1 MIYILISWENLPENM
16 KNEKVKEYYDILQSK
31 KYSLMFKRIFDLI
44 FSIFFALIS
53 LPLMLIIAAIIKL
66 DSPGKIIFKQK
77 RVTEGGRVFEI
88 FKFRTMVENAEK
100 LGAQVTT
107 DEDARITKC
116 GKWLRKLRID
126 EFPQIFNIIKGDLSF
141 VGPRPEVVRYVKEY
155 TPEMLAT
162 LLIPAGVTST
172 ASILYKDEAK
182 LLENA
187 KNPDE
192 VYIREILPEK
202 MKYNLDYIKKFG
214 VIYDFK
220 VIMRTVIAVLTK

>member
-1 MIYILISWENLPENM
+1 M
-16 KNEKVKEYYDILQSK
+16 KNEKVREYYNILQSK
-31 KYSLMFKRIFDLI
+31 KYSLIFKRIFDLI

-53 LPLMLIIAAIIKL
+53 SPLMLIVAVIIKL

-107 DEDARITKC
+107 GEDLRITKC

-192 VYIREILPEK
+192 VYIQEILPEK

-214 VIYDFK
+214 IIYDFK
-220 VIMRTVIAVLTK
+220 VIIKTVIAVLAK

>member
-16 KNEKVKEYYDILQSK
+16 KNEKVREYYNILQSK
-31 KYSLMFKRIFDLI
+31 KYSLIFKRIFDLI

-53 LPLMLIIAAIIKL
+53 SPLMLVVAVIIKL

-107 DEDARITKC
+107 GEDLRITKC

-192 VYIREILPEK
+192 VYIQEILPEK

-214 VIYDFK
+214 IIYDFK
-220 VIMRTVIAVLTK
+220 VIIKTVIAVLAK

>member
-1 MIYILISWENLPENM
+1 MISWENLPENM
-16 KNEKVKEYYDILQSK
+16 KNEKVREYYNILQSK
-31 KYSLMFKRIFDLI
+31 KYSLIFKRIFDLI

-53 LPLMLIIAAIIKL
+53 SPLMLIVAVIIKL

-107 DEDARITKC
+107 GEDLRITKC

-192 VYIREILPEK
+192 VYIQEILPEK

-214 VIYDFK
+214 IIYDFK
-220 VIMRTVIAVLTK
+220 VIIKTVIAVLAK

>member
-1 MIYILISWENLPENM
+1 MIYILITWENLPENM

-31 KYSLMFKRIFDLI
+31 KYSLRFKRIFDLI
-44 FSIFFALIS
+44 FSIFFALVS
-53 LPLMLIIAAIIKL
+53 SPLMLIVAAIIKL

-100 LGAQVTT
+100 LGSQVTT
-107 DEDARITKC
+107 DEDLRITKC

-220 VIMRTVIAVLTK
+220 VIVRTVIAVLTK

>member
-1 MIYILISWENLPENM
+1 MISWENLPENM
-16 KNEKVKEYYDILQSK
+16 KNEKVREYYNILQSK
-31 KYSLMFKRIFDLI
+31 KYSLIFKRIFDLI

-53 LPLMLIIAAIIKL
+53 SPLMLVVAVIIKL

-107 DEDARITKC
+107 GEDLRITKC

-192 VYIREILPEK
+192 VYIQEILPEK

-214 VIYDFK
+214 IIYDFK
-220 VIMRTVIAVLTK
+220 VIIKTVIAVLAK

>member
-1 MIYILISWENLPENM
+1 MIYILISWESLPENM
-16 KNEKVKEYYDILQSK
+16 KNEKVREYYGILQSK
-31 KYSLMFKRIFDLI
+31 KCSLIFKRIFDLI
-44 FSIFFALIS
+44 FSISFALIS
-53 LPLMLIIAAIIKL
+53 LPLMLVVAVIIKL

-107 DEDARITKC
+107 GEDLRITKC

-192 VYIREILPEK
+192 VYIQEILPEK

-214 VIYDFK
+214 IIYDFK
-220 VIMRTVIAVLTK
+220 VIIKTVIAVLAK

>member
-1 MIYILISWENLPENM
+1 MIYILISWKKLPENM
-16 KNEKVKEYYDILQSK
+16 KTEEVRKYYEILQSK
-31 KYSLMFKRIFDLI
+31 KSSLIFKRVFDLV
-44 FSIFFALIS
+44 FSIFFAVILS
-53 LPLMLIIAAIIKL
+53 PLMLVVSVIIKL
-66 DSPGKIIFKQK
+66 DSPGKVIFKQK

-88 FKFRTMVENAEK
+88 YKFRTMVENAEN
-100 LGAQVTT
+100 LGTQVTT
-107 DEDARITKC
+107 GEDLRITKC

-187 KNPDE
+187 KNLDK
-192 VYIREILPEK
+192 VYINEILPAK
-202 MKYNLDYIKKFG
+202 MKYNLEYIEKFG
-214 VIYDFK
+214 IIYDFK
-220 VIMRTVIAVLTK
+220 VIIKTVIAVLAK

>member
-1 MIYILISWENLPENM
+1 MISWENLPENM
-16 KNEKVKEYYDILQSK
+16 KNEKVREYYNILQSK
-31 KYSLMFKRIFDLI
+31 KYSLIFKRIFDLI

-53 LPLMLIIAAIIKL
+53 SPLMLIVAVIIKL
-66 DSPGKIIFKQK
+66 YSPGKIIFKQK

-107 DEDARITKC
+107 GEDLRITKC

-182 LLENA
+182 RLENA

-192 VYIREILPEK
+192 VYIQEILPEK

-214 VIYDFK
+214 IIYDFK
-220 VIMRTVIAVLTK
+220 VIIKTVIAVLAK

>member
-16 KNEKVKEYYDILQSK
+16 KNEKVREYYNILQSK
-31 KYSLMFKRIFDLI
+31 KCSLIFKRIFDLI

-53 LPLMLIIAAIIKL
+53 SPLMLIVAVIIKL

-107 DEDARITKC
+107 GEDLRITKC

-162 LLIPAGVTST
+162 LLIPAGVTSI

-192 VYIREILPEK
+192 VYIQEILPEK
-202 MKYNLDYIKKFG
+202 MKYNLEYIKKFG
-214 VIYDFK
+214 IIYDFK
-220 VIMRTVIAVLTK
+220 VIIKTVIAVLAK

>member
-1 MIYILISWENLPENM
+1 MISWENLPENM
-16 KNEKVKEYYDILQSK
+16 KNEKVREYYNILQSK
-31 KYSLMFKRIFDLI
+31 KYSLIFKRIFDLI

-53 LPLMLIIAAIIKL
+53 SPLMLIVAVIIKL
-66 DSPGKIIFKQK
+66 YSPGKIIFKQK

-107 DEDARITKC
+107 GEDLRITKC

-192 VYIREILPEK
+192 VYIQEILPEK

-214 VIYDFK
+214 IIYDFK
-220 VIMRTVIAVLTK
+220 VIIKTVIAVLAK

>member
-1 MIYILISWENLPENM
+1 MISWENLPENM
-16 KNEKVKEYYDILQSK
+16 KNEKVREYYNILQSK
-31 KYSLMFKRIFDLI
+31 KYSLIFKRIFDLI

-53 LPLMLIIAAIIKL
+53 SPLMLIVAVIIKL

-107 DEDARITKC
+107 GEDLRITKC
-116 GKWLRKLRID
+116 CKWLRKLRID

-192 VYIREILPEK
+192 VYIQEILPEK

-214 VIYDFK
+214 IIYDFK
-220 VIMRTVIAVLTK
+220 VIIKTVIAVLAK

>member
-31 KYSLMFKRIFDLI
+31 KYSLRFKRIFDLI
-44 FSIFFALIS
+44 FSIFFALVS
-53 LPLMLIIAAIIKL
+53 SPLMLIVAAIIKL

-100 LGAQVTT
+100 LGSQVTT
-107 DEDARITKC
+107 DEDSRITKC

-192 VYIREILPEK
+192 VYIREILLEK

-220 VIMRTVIAVLTK
+220 VIVRTVIAVLTK

>member
-1 MIYILISWENLPENM
+1 MIYILISWESLPENM
-16 KNEKVKEYYDILQSK
+16 KNEKVREYYDILQSK
-31 KYSLMFKRIFDLI
+31 KCSLIFKRIFDLI
-44 FSIFFALIS
+44 FSISFALIS
-53 LPLMLIIAAIIKL
+53 LPLMRVVAVIIKL
-66 DSPGKIIFKQK
+66 DAPGKIIFKQK

-107 DEDARITKC
+107 GEDLRITKC

-192 VYIREILPEK
+192 VYIQEILPEK

-214 VIYDFK
+214 IIYDFK
-220 VIMRTVIAVLTK
+220 VIIKTVIAVLAK

>member
-1 MIYILISWENLPENM
+1 M

-31 KYSLMFKRIFDLI
+31 KYSLRLKRIFDLI
-44 FSIFFALIS
+44 FSIFFALVS
-53 LPLMLIIAAIIKL
+53 SPLMLIVAAIIKL

-116 GKWLRKLRID
+116 GKCLRKLRID

>member
-1 MIYILISWENLPENM
+1 
-16 KNEKVKEYYDILQSK
+16 
-31 KYSLMFKRIFDLI
+31 
-44 FSIFFALIS
+44 
-53 LPLMLIIAAIIKL
+53 
-66 DSPGKIIFKQK
+66 
-77 RVTEGGRVFEI
+77 
-88 FKFRTMVENAEK
+88 MVENAEK

-107 DEDARITKC
+107 GEDLRITKC

-192 VYIREILPEK
+192 VYIQEILPEK

-214 VIYDFK
+214 IIYDFK
-220 VIMRTVIAVLTK
+220 VIIKTVIAVLAK

>member
-1 MIYILISWENLPENM
+1 MISWENLPENM
-16 KNEKVKEYYDILQSK
+16 KNEKVREYYNILQSK
-31 KYSLMFKRIFDLI
+31 KYSLIFKRIFDLI

-53 LPLMLIIAAIIKL
+53 SPLMLIVAVIIKL

-107 DEDARITKC
+107 GEDLRITKC

-192 VYIREILPEK
+192 VYI
-202 MKYNLDYIKKFG
+202 IK
-214 VIYDFK
+214 
-220 VIMRTVIAVLTK
+220 TVIAVLAK

>member
-1 MIYILISWENLPENM
+1 M
-16 KNEKVKEYYDILQSK
+16 
-31 KYSLMFKRIFDLI
+31 
-44 FSIFFALIS
+44 
-53 LPLMLIIAAIIKL
+53 
-66 DSPGKIIFKQK
+66 
-77 RVTEGGRVFEI
+77 
-88 FKFRTMVENAEK
+88 
-100 LGAQVTT
+100 
-107 DEDARITKC
+107 
-116 GKWLRKLRID
+116 RID

-192 VYIREILPEK
+192 VYIQEILPEK

-214 VIYDFK
+214 IIYDFK
-220 VIMRTVIAVLTK
+220 VIIKTVIAVLAK

>member
-16 KNEKVKEYYDILQSK
+16 KNEKVREYYNILQSK
-31 KYSLMFKRIFDLI
+31 KYSLIFKRIFDLI

-53 LPLMLIIAAIIKL
+53 SPLMLIVAVIIKL

-107 DEDARITKC
+107 GEDLRITKC

-155 TPEMLAT
+155 NPEMLAT

-192 VYIREILPEK
+192 VYIQEILPEK

-214 VIYDFK
+214 IIYDFK
-220 VIMRTVIAVLTK
+220 VIIKTVIAVLAK

>member
-1 MIYILISWENLPENM
+1 MSWENLPENM
-16 KNEKVKEYYDILQSK
+16 KNEKVREYYNILQSK
-31 KYSLMFKRIFDLI
+31 KYSLIFKRIFDLI

-53 LPLMLIIAAIIKL
+53 SPLMLIVAVIIKL

-107 DEDARITKC
+107 GEDLRITKC

-192 VYIREILPEK
+192 VYIQEILPEK

-214 VIYDFK
+214 IIYDFK
-220 VIMRTVIAVLTK
+220 VIIKTVIAVLAK

>member
-1 MIYILISWENLPENM
+1 MIYIFISWENLPENM
-16 KNEKVKEYYDILQSK
+16 KNEKVREYYNILQSK
-31 KYSLMFKRIFDLI
+31 KYSLIFKRIFDLI

-53 LPLMLIIAAIIKL
+53 SPLMLIVAVIIKL

-107 DEDARITKC
+107 GEDLRITKC

-192 VYIREILPEK
+192 VYIQEILPEK

-214 VIYDFK
+214 IIYDFK
-220 VIMRTVIAVLTK
+220 VIIKTVIAVLAK

>member
-16 KNEKVKEYYDILQSK
+16 KNEKVREYYDILQSK
-31 KYSLMFKRIFDLI
+31 KCSLIFKRIFDLI

-53 LPLMLIIAAIIKL
+53 LPLMLVVAVIIKL

-107 DEDARITKC
+107 GEDLRITKC

-192 VYIREILPEK
+192 VYIQEILPEK

-214 VIYDFK
+214 IIYDFK
-220 VIMRTVIAVLTK
+220 VIIKTVIAVLAK

>member
-16 KNEKVKEYYDILQSK
+16 KNEKVREYYNILQSK
-31 KYSLMFKRIFDLI
+31 KYSLIFKRIFDLI

-53 LPLMLIIAAIIKL
+53 SPLMLIVAVIIKL

-107 DEDARITKC
+107 GEDLRITKC

-192 VYIREILPEK
+192 VYIQEILPEK

-214 VIYDFK
+214 IIYDFK
-220 VIMRTVIAVLTK
+220 VIIKTVIAVLAK

>member
-16 KNEKVKEYYDILQSK
+16 KNEKVREYYGILQSK
-31 KYSLMFKRIFDLI
+31 KCSLIFKRIFDLI
-44 FSIFFALIS
+44 FSISFALIS
-53 LPLMLIIAAIIKL
+53 LPLMLVVAVIIKL

-107 DEDARITKC
+107 GEDLRITKC

-192 VYIREILPEK
+192 VYIQEILPEK

-214 VIYDFK
+214 IIYDFK
-220 VIMRTVIAVLTK
+220 VIIKTVIAVLAK

>member
-16 KNEKVKEYYDILQSK
+16 KNEKVKAYYDILRSK
-31 KYSLMFKRIFDLI
+31 KYSLVFKRIFDLV

-53 LPLMLIIAAIIKL
+53 SPLMLIVALIIKL

-107 DEDARITKC
+107 GEDLRITKC

-141 VGPRPEVVRYVKEY
+141 VGPRPEVVRYVKKY

-187 KNPDE
+187 ENPDE
-192 VYIREILPEK
+192 VYIQEILPEK
-202 MKYNLDYIKKFG
+202 MKYNLDYIKKIG

-220 VIMRTVIAVLTK
+220 VIIKTVIAVLTK

>member
-16 KNEKVKEYYDILQSK
+16 KNEKVREYYDILQSK
-31 KYSLMFKRIFDLI
+31 KCSLIFNRIFDLI
-44 FSIFFALIS
+44 FSISFALIS
-53 LPLMLIIAAIIKL
+53 WPRMLVFAVIIKL

-107 DEDARITKC
+107 GEDLRITKC

-192 VYIREILPEK
+192 VYIQEILPEK

-214 VIYDFK
+214 IIYDFK
-220 VIMRTVIAVLTK
+220 VIIKTVIAVLAK

>member
-31 KYSLMFKRIFDLI
+31 KYSLRLKRIFDLI
-44 FSIFFALIS
+44 FSIFFALVS
-53 LPLMLIIAAIIKL
+53 SPLMLIVAAIIKL

>member
-31 KYSLMFKRIFDLI
+31 KYSLRLKRIFDLI
-44 FSIFFALIS
+44 FSIFFALVS
-53 LPLMLIIAAIIKL
+53 SPLMLIVAAIIKL

-141 VGPRPEVVRYVKEY
+141 VGSRPEVVRYVKEY

-220 VIMRTVIAVLTK
+220 VIMRTVIGVLTK